1 MDYLHCQ
8 ISMNVF
14 LVSMDALSY
23 VLTLLEVLIVNVL
36 LDMSSLQTTQ
46 PV

>member
-1 MDYLHCQ
+1 MDMPAM